1 MWQIVAAPVLG
12 PSLGVVRDDVV
23 GAARQSEVVAAPD
36 DGGLTGFAA
45 SDVGVGGAASAARGS
60 GSPVAPAVAA
70 GVPEG
75 GEGVGGSGEGLL
87 VAFEKSSCVVRVR
100 RELGIEGPERRRRCN
115 VSAKVRRGCRNRRR
129 RRERRCTYLWR
140 RVARADWGAR
150 VGRKRRI
157 GVRGGGERRRLRRGP
172 RARGRREGA
181 GRRTRRGSSGAA
193 GRGRRTA
200 FGRRTV
206 LCLLWLRAR
215 RRP

>member
-1 MWQIVAAPVLG
+1 MWHIVAAPVLG

-87 VAFEKSSCVVRVR
+87 VAFEKAAALFGFDGSWGLKGLSDGGGATS
-100 RELGIEGPERRRRCN
+100 LPRCGGG
-115 VSAKVRRGCRNRRR
+115 VEIADGAESG
-129 RRERRCTYLWR
+129 
-140 RVARADWGAR
+140 VARTFC
-150 VGRKRRI
+150 
-157 GVRGGGERRRLRRGP
+157 GE
-172 RARGRREGA
+172 
-181 GRRTRRGSSGAA
+181 
-193 GRGRRTA
+193 
-200 FGRRTV
+200 
-206 LCLLWLRAR
+206 
-215 RRP
+215 